1 MDLNRQLFNFQNL
14 LYNQTRFI
22 IDQQKQQQKK
32 YQQIK
37 RTNNFI
43 MIQVIEDRS
52 EGQQQ
57 QYEIDGVSLRMW
69 EEVANQ
75 YRQEIQSMQLQW
87 WQNSVD
93 KLFQKCNGVPKK
105 YLQKLK
111 VMMMGKSN
119 RQCSICCNQFQKDE
133 LITQLPCKHI
143 YHKSCVDSWLQSST
157 KCPNCRS
164 DVLEAL
170 KNMEK

>member
-1 MDLNRQLFNFQNL
+1 
-14 LYNQTRFI
+14 
-22 IDQQKQQQKK
+22 
-32 YQQIK
+32 
-37 RTNNFI
+37 
-43 MIQVIEDRS
+43 MIQVIEERS

-57 QYEIDGVSLRMW
+57 QFGIDGVSLRMW
-69 EEVANQ
+69 EEGNQ
-75 YRQEIQSMQLQW
+75 VFQVFSSQLIQIGDIVYVTLVVVKQCGQIVLKVQWSSQEISREIEGDDDGQVKQAMQYMLQ
-87 WQNSVD
+87 
-93 KLFQKCNGVPKK
+93 LI
-105 YLQKLK
+105 LK
-111 VMMMGKSN
+111 
-119 RQCSICCNQFQKDE
+119 RYRHFIQIDE